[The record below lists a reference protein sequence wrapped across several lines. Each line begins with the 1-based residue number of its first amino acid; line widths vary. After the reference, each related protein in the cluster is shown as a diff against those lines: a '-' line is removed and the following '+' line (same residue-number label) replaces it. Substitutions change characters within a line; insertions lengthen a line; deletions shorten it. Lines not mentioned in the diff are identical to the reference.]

1 MRPITKA
8 STAMASPRA
17 GLLRVALAGVVA
29 LLVSRA
35 WPLAEAGGA
44 YLAAG
49 IALIFGALLI
59 VGRPEILL
67 RERLVRTVLDSLLIG
82 VLIAY
87 TGGAGSPF
95 FPLFLLAALG
105 IIWIEDRAKVVVATV
120 AMVGGYLAAVA
131 VADPGELGSSSVLLR
146 SGFLALFCAVVGLLG
161 YEVHGLRKLALGLS
175 STLANEIDRVERDES
190 LISKFGPVLKVLSL
204 EGVLQW
210 TAEAAHAAGGGSY
223 AHVAALNGNHH
234 RTVLEG
240 DLDVC
245 PSWWHPSIQRLV
257 LWSCREGD
265 TVHSD
270 ETIHGIEGFIAV
282 PVGSAEGEKWGAII
296 LGGKD
301 FGAEEERALKLLAEG
316 VAPALESVGDAPG
329 GLDQLTGLPN
339 RASLRRILGRELSS
353 GRALTVLAVDL
364 DGFRSYD
371 RAYGLAASDAL
382 LRRIGER
389 LKDSPQRAF
398 RYGDDEFV
406 VLVGGS
412 GETRARRV
420 ALAIRQLVLEE
431 TGKLGHSRLGAAVGF
446 AFAEAGDED
455 PDHLLGMALRALQK
469 AKSRGEGIAGFPTAT
484 EAWDVGGSEGDERIV
499 GVVKTLVGAVEAKDQ
514 YIGEHLRDVSRL
526 ALRIGR
532 EISLPQEQMQALV
545 NGALLHD
552 VGKIGIPDQILH
564 KPGRLT
570 DEEYELIK
578 SHPVLGVEIIAPI
591 KELAPAA
598 PVIKHH
604 HERFDGKGYP
614 DALRG
619 EEIPLIA
626 RVVSVAD
633 AFDSMIR
640 GRPYGYDISQE
651 AALEEIEGNS
661 GAQFDPRIVRAL
673 LQVVGDLDDRQVDS
687 FG

>member
-1 MRPITKA
+1 MRPTKMA

-17 GLLRVALAGVVA
+17 GLLRVALAVVIA

-35 WPLAEAGGA
+35 WPLAEVGGA

-49 IALIFGALLI
+49 IAVVFGALLT

-67 RERLVRTVLDSLLIG
+67 RERLVPTVLDSLLIS

-105 IIWIEDRAKVVVATV
+105 MIWIEDRAKVIVAIV
-120 AMVGGYLAAVA
+120 AVVGGYLAAVA
-131 VADPGELGSSSVLLR
+131 AADPGALGSRSVLLGA
-146 SGFLALFCAVVGLLG
+146 GFLALFCAVVGLLG
-161 YEVHGLRKLALGLS
+161 SEVQGLRKLALGLS

-210 TAEAAHAAGGGSY
+210 TAEAAHATGGGSY
-223 AHVAALNGNHH
+223 AHVAALNGTHH

-265 TVHSD
+265 TVRS
-270 ETIHGIEGFIAV
+270 EEKIHDIKGFIAV
-282 PVGSAEGEKWGAII
+282 PVGSAEGEKWGAIV

-301 FGAEEERALKLLAEG
+301 FGAEDERALKLLAEV
-316 VAPALESVGDAPG
+316 VAPALEGSDDAPG

-339 RASLRRILGRELSS
+339 RTSLRRVLGRELSS
-353 GRALTVLAVDL
+353 GRSLTLLAMDL
-364 DGFRSYD
+364 DGFRTYD
-371 RAYGLAASDAL
+371 RTYGFAAGDAL
-382 LRRIGER
+382 LRRTGER
-389 LKDSPQRAF
+389 LKESRQRAF
-398 RYGDDEFV
+398 RYGEDEFV
-406 VLVGGS
+406 VVVGGT
-412 GETRARRV
+412 GESRARRV
-420 ALAIRQLVLEE
+420 ALAIRQLVSEE
-431 TGKLGHSRLGAAVGF
+431 TGKLGHAPLSAAVGY

-455 PDHLLGMALRALQK
+455 PDLLLGTALFAMQR
-469 AKSRGEGIAGFPTAT
+469 AKSQVEGIAGFST
-484 EAWDVGGSEGDERIV
+484 EAWVSEGDEQIV
-499 GVVKTLVGAVEAKDQ
+499 GAVETLVGALEAKDL
-514 YIGEHLRDVSRL
+514 YLGEHLRAVSRL
-526 ALRIGR
+526 ALRIGS
-532 EISLPQEQMQALV
+532 EVSLPQEQMEALV

-570 DEEYELIK
+570 NEEYELIK
-578 SHPVLGVEIIAPI
+578 RHPTLGAEIIAPI
-591 KELAPAA
+591 KDLIPAA
-598 PVIKHH
+598 QVVRHH

-640 GRPYGYDISQE
+640 GRPYGYGISQE

-661 GAQFDPRIVRAL
+661 GTQFDPRIVRAL
-673 LQVVGDLDDRQVDS
+673 LKVVRTLDDRQVDS
-687 FG
+687 AG